1 MTNMKTERLKL
12 RRFKLSDLNDFYEYA
27 KDPNV
32 GPNAGWEY
40 HKSKNESILLLAN
53 FIKNKEIW
61 AIELIE
67 NSKVIGSVGLH
78 QDKKRENPNS
88 RMIGYVINQDYWGK
102 GYATEVVKKIMEYSF
117 DNLKLDILTVYHY
130 SFNERSKRVI
140 NKCGFHFEG
149 KLRACSTSPTGEV
162 YEDMCYSI
170 LEEEYRELVD
180 KEDINILQNRQNKM
194 TT

>member
-88 RMIGYVINQDYWGK
+88 RMIGYVIDRK
-102 GYATEVVKKIMEYSF
+102 SVV
-117 DNLKLDILTVYHY
+117 
-130 SFNERSKRVI
+130 
-140 NKCGFHFEG
+140 
-149 KLRACSTSPTGEV
+149 
-162 YEDMCYSI
+162 
-170 LEEEYRELVD
+170 
-180 KEDINILQNRQNKM
+180 
-194 TT
+194 

>member
-117 DNLKLDILTVYHY
+117 DNLKLDILSVYHY

-140 NKCGFHFEG
+140 YKCGFRFEG
-149 KLRACSTSPTGEV
+149 KLRACSVLPTGEV

-170 LEEEYRELVD
+170 LEEEYRELMDQKDMKVFV
-180 KEDINILQNRQNKM
+180 K
-194 TT
+194 